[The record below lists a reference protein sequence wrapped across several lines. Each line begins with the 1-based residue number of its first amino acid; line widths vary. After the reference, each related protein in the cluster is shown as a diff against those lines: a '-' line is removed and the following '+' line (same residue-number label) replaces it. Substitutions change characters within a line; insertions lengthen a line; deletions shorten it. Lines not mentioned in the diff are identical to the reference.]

1 MVKSAKSI
9 YFDQISLPS
18 PDGWKSTSS
27 NVKSKRAQKIARTI
41 LDGFERHFTLFQEI
55 TAGAQARFEK
65 AEWHAAR
72 DAARQRIHFYD
83 RRIEETVQILH
94 AQLKI
99 SALNKPLWAEVKIR
113 YIRLLLEH
121 KQPELA
127 ESFYNSVFC
136 KLFHRR
142 YYRNSLIFVR
152 PSVSTEFIP
161 IDEPIYRSY
170 YPASR
175 GFRNTVTDILSDL
188 GFETEYENLTHDIR
202 QILAHLGKVLPKD
215 RRSTSLN
222 FQIDVL
228 SSLFFR
234 NKAAYL
240 IGRVINDYQVTPFIV
255 PILNNEQSGLY
266 VDALILDPAD
276 LDAIFG
282 FSRAYF
288 MVDTQIPSATVN
300 FLTRILPAKSKADL
314 YSAMG
319 FHKQGKTEFYRDFL
333 HHLSH
338 SADLFIEAPG
348 TRGMVMMVFTL
359 PSYNYVF
366 KLIKDAFEPPKKLSR
381 STVIDK
387 YHLVK
392 QHDRVGRLADT
403 LEYSEVVLPLHR
415 FDAQLLT
422 HLQQTCANSII
433 VEDDVVVLQHVY
445 IEHRMIPLN
454 LYLQN
459 FNHEDET
466 RYFAKGYGDAIK
478 EMAAAN
484 IFPGDMLLKNFGV
497 TRNRRVVFYDYDEIR
512 YLDECKIRSFP
523 PSANPFDDMTTEP
536 WFSVG
541 EDDVFPEEFEKYFLT
556 HPLIRNHFAEIHGDL
571 MTAEFWR
578 NKQDLIRAGIL
589 EDVYPYQQSN
599 RFSRP
604 PSKLNRLQEA
614 K

>member
-1 MVKSAKSI
+1 M
-9 YFDQISLPS
+9 PS
-18 PDGWKSTSS
+18 PARKGWKGIGSHLRP
-27 NVKSKRAQKIARTI
+27 KLAQQIARTI
-41 LDGFERHFTLFQEI
+41 LGGFEKHFTLFREI
-55 TAGAQARFEK
+55 TSGAQARFER
-65 AEWHAAR
+65 AEWHEAR
-72 DAARQRIHFYD
+72 EAARQRIHFYD
-83 RRIEETVQILH
+83 RRIEETIEVLRTR
-94 AQLKI
+94 LGI
-99 SALNKPLWAEVKIR
+99 SELDKPLWEDVKIL

-121 KQPELA
+121 RQPELA

-142 YYRNSLIFVR
+142 YYNNSHIFVR

-161 IDEPIYRSY
+161 ADQPVYRSY
-170 YPASR
+170 YPATG
-175 GFRNTVTDILSDL
+175 GFQNTVADILTDL
-188 GFETEYENLTHDIR
+188 EFEVDYENMTRDVR
-202 QILAHLGKVLPKD
+202 RILVHLGRVTPKD
-215 RRSTSLN
+215 QRSESLN
-222 FQIDVL
+222 FQIDIL
-228 SSLFFR
+228 TSLFFR

-240 IGRVINDYQVTPFIV
+240 IGRVINDYRVTPFIV
-255 PILNNEQSGLY
+255 PILNNEQGGLY
-266 VDALILDPAD
+266 VDALILDPSD

-288 MVDTQIPSATVN
+288 MVNTQVPSATVN
-300 FLTRILPAKSKADL
+300 FLTSILPAKSKADL
-314 YSAMG
+314 YSAIG

-338 SADLFIEAPG
+338 STDLFVEAPG

-366 KLIKDAFEPPKKLSR
+366 KLIKDSFEPPKKLSR
-381 STVIDK
+381 STVIEK

-403 LEYSEVVLPLHR
+403 LEYSEVALPRDR
-415 FDAQLLT
+415 FDRRLLVN
-422 HLQQTCANSII
+422 LRQTCANSVI
-433 VEDDVVVLQHVY
+433 VENDFVVLKHVY

-459 FNHEDET
+459 FDNESET
-466 RYFAKGYGDAIK
+466 RFFAQGYGDAIK

-512 YLDECKIRSFP
+512 YLDECKIRKFP
-523 PSANPFDDMTTEP
+523 QSSNPFDDMTTEP

-556 HPLIRNHFAEIHGDL
+556 HPLIKNHFAEIHGDL

-578 NKQDLIRAGIL
+578 NKQDMIRAGIL
-589 EDVYPYQQSN
+589 EDVYPYRKSN
-599 RFSRP
+599 RFPRRSRTVME
-604 PSKLNRLQEA
+604 RA
-614 K
+614 

>member
-1 MVKSAKSI
+1 MAKSARAI
-9 YFDQISLPS
+9 YFDQASS
-18 PDGWKSTSS
+18 SKKSAWQTNLTRS
-27 NVKSKRAQKIARTI
+27 KPKRAQKIARTI
-41 LDGFERHFTLFQEI
+41 LDGFENHITLFQEI
-55 TAGAQARFEK
+55 TAGAQERFEQAK
-65 AEWHAAR
+65 WHEAR
-72 DAARQRIHFYD
+72 ESARQRIHFYD
-83 RRIEETVQILH
+83 KRVQETVDILR

-99 SALNKPLWAEVKIR
+99 SELDKPLWEDVKTR
-113 YIRLLLEH
+113 YIRLLLDH
-121 KQPELA
+121 QQPELA

-142 YYRNSLIFVR
+142 YFKNNHIFVR
-152 PSVSTEFIP
+152 SSVSTEYIQADNP
-161 IDEPIYRSY
+161 VYRSY
-170 YPASR
+170 YPATR
-175 GFRNTVTDILSDL
+175 GFRNSIHDILKDL
-188 GFETEYENLTHDIR
+188 NFKIDFENLSHDVR
-202 QILAHLGKVLPKD
+202 QMLIHLGKVIPRNK
-215 RRSTSLN
+215 RSVSLN

-255 PILNNEQSGLY
+255 PILNNDNGGLY
-266 VDALILDPAD
+266 VDALLLDPAD

-288 MVDTQIPSATVN
+288 MVDTQVPSATVN
-300 FLTRILPAKSKADL
+300 FLMGILPAKSKADL
-314 YSAMG
+314 YSAIG

-338 SADLFIEAPG
+338 STDQFIEAPG

-366 KLIKDAFEPPKKLSR
+366 KLIKDSFEPPKKLSR
-381 STVIDK
+381 STVIEK

-403 LEYSEVVLPLHR
+403 LEYSEVALPLHR
-415 FDAQLLT
+415 FDKDLLAN
-422 HLQQTCANSII
+422 LQTNCSHSVII
-433 VEDDVVVLQHVY
+433 EDDVLVMKHVY

-459 FNHEDET
+459 FET
-466 RYFAKGYGDAIK
+466 EEETKYFARGYGDAIK

-512 YLDECKIRSFP
+512 YLDECKIRKFP
-523 PSANPFDDMTTEP
+523 QSSDPFDDMATEP

-541 EDDVFPEEFEKYFLT
+541 EDDVFPEEFEKYFLV
-556 HPLIRNHFAEIHGDL
+556 HPLIKNHFAQLHGDL
-571 MTAEFWR
+571 MTPEFWQE
-578 NKQDLIRAGIL
+578 KQRLIRAGIL
-589 EDVYPYQQSN
+589 EDVYPYRRSN
-599 RFSRP
+599 RFPRP
-604 PSKLNRLQEA
+604 Q
-614 K
+614 

>member
-1 MVKSAKSI
+1 MAKSAKTI
-9 YFDQISLPS
+9 YFDQATVPS
-18 PDGWKSTSS
+18 KKAWKGT
-27 NVKSKRAQKIARTI
+27 KFRSKPRRAEKIARTI
-41 LDGFERHFTLFQEI
+41 LDGFENHFTLYQEI
-55 TAGAQARFEK
+55 TSGAQERFEQ
-65 AEWHAAR
+65 ANWHEVR
-72 DAARQRIHFYD
+72 EAARQRIHFYD
-83 RRIEETVQILH
+83 KRIEETVEILRTKLH
-94 AQLKI
+94 I
-99 SALNKPLWAEVKIR
+99 SELDKTLWEEVKIHF
-113 YIRLLLEH
+113 IRLLLEH
-121 KQPELA
+121 RQPELA

-142 YYRNSLIFVR
+142 YFKNNHIFVR
-152 PSVSTEFIP
+152 SSVSTEFIQADQP
-161 IDEPIYRSY
+161 VYRSY

-175 GFRNTVTDILSDL
+175 GFKNTIFDILSDL
-188 GFETEYENLTHDIR
+188 DFRVEYENLSHDVR
-202 QILAHLGKVLPKD
+202 QILKHLGQVLPRDK
-215 RRSTSLN
+215 RSESLN

-228 SSLFFR
+228 SSMFFR

-255 PILNNEQSGLY
+255 PILNNEKGGLY
-266 VDALILDPAD
+266 VDALILDPSD

-288 MVDTQIPSATVN
+288 MVKTQVPSATVD
-300 FLTRILPAKSKADL
+300 FLLGILPGKSKADL
-314 YSAMG
+314 YSAIG

-338 SADLFIEAPG
+338 STDSFVEAPG

-359 PSYNYVF
+359 PSYQYVF
-366 KLIKDAFEPPKKLSR
+366 KLIKDSFEPPKKLSR
-381 STVIDK
+381 STVIEK

-403 LEYSEVVLPLHR
+403 LEYSEVALPLDR
-415 FDAQLLT
+415 FESKLLEN
-422 HLQQTCANSII
+422 LQNTCSHSII
-433 VEDDVVVLQHVY
+433 IEDDVVVLKHVY

-459 FNHEDET
+459 FDEEKDT
-466 RYFAKGYGDAIK
+466 LYFARGYGDAIK

-512 YLDECKIRSFP
+512 YLDECKIRKFP
-523 PSANPFDDMTTEP
+523 QSSNPYDDMATEP

-556 HPLIRNHFAEIHGDL
+556 HPLIKNHFAEIHGDL

-578 NKQDLIRAGIL
+578 KKQELIRAGIL
-589 EDVYPYQQSN
+589 EDVYPYDQAN
-599 RFSRP
+599 RFPRP
-604 PSKLNRLQEA
+604 RIKAGQ
-614 K
+614 

>member
-1 MVKSAKSI
+1 MEKSAKTI
-9 YFDQISLPS
+9 YFNQSSVPK
-18 PDGWKSTSS
+18 KSAWQTDL
-27 NVKSKRAQKIARTI
+27 KRAKPKQALKIARTI
-41 LDGFERHFTLFQEI
+41 LDGFENHFTLFQEI
-55 TAGAQARFEK
+55 TSGAQERFEQ
-65 AEWHAAR
+65 ARWHDAR
-72 DAARQRIHFYD
+72 EAARQRIHFYD
-83 RRIEETVQILH
+83 KRIKETVEILRTEVQISSLD
-94 AQLKI
+94 K
-99 SALNKPLWAEVKIR
+99 ALWEEVKVH
-113 YIRLLLEH
+113 YIRLLLNH
-121 KQPELA
+121 RQPELA

-142 YYRNSLIFVR
+142 YFNNSHIFVR
-152 PSVSTEFIP
+152 SSVSTEYIQA
-161 IDEPIYRSY
+161 DEPIYRSY
-170 YPASR
+170 YPGTQ
-175 GFRNTVTDILSDL
+175 GFRSTITDILQDLNFKVEYEDL
-188 GFETEYENLTHDIR
+188 GHDVR
-202 QILAHLGKVLPKD
+202 QILSHLGKVIPRDK
-215 RRSTSLN
+215 RSVSLN

-255 PILNNEQSGLY
+255 PILNNDNGGLF
-266 VDALILDPAD
+266 VDALLLDPTD

-288 MVDTQIPSATVN
+288 MVDAQVPSATVN
-300 FLTRILPAKSKADL
+300 FLMGILPAKSKADL
-314 YSAMG
+314 YSAIG

-338 SADLFIEAPG
+338 STDQFIEAPG

-381 STVIDK
+381 STVIEK

-403 LEYSEVVLPLHR
+403 LEYSEVALPLNR
-415 FDAQLLT
+415 FDDELLT
-422 HLQQTCANSII
+422 NLQSTCSQSVII
-433 VEDDVVVLQHVY
+433 EDDVLVIKHVY

-459 FNHEDET
+459 FESEEET
-466 RYFAKGYGDAIK
+466 RYFARGYGDAIK

-512 YLDECKIRSFP
+512 YLDECTIRKFP
-523 PSANPFDDMTTEP
+523 QSSDPFDDMTIEP
-536 WFSVG
+536 WFSVS
-541 EDDVFPEEFEKYFLT
+541 EDDVFPEEFEKYFLV
-556 HPLIRNHFAEIHGDL
+556 HPLIRNHFAQIHADL

-578 NKQDLIRAGIL
+578 EKQELIRAGIL
-589 EDVYPYQQSN
+589 EDVYPYRRSN
-599 RFSRP
+599 KFPRP
-604 PSKLNRLQEA
+604 RSKSNTTQRS
-614 K
+614 

>member
-1 MVKSAKSI
+1 MAKSAKTI
-9 YFDQISLPS
+9 YFDQA
-18 PDGWKSTSS
+18 STSKKSAWQS
-27 NVKSKRAQKIARTI
+27 NLTRSRPKRAQRIARTI
-41 LDGFERHFTLFQEI
+41 LDGFENHITLFQEI
-55 TAGAQARFEK
+55 TQGAQERFEQAK
-65 AEWHAAR
+65 WHEAR
-72 DAARQRIHFYD
+72 ESARQRIHFYD
-83 RRIEETVQILH
+83 KRIQETVDLLRT
-94 AQLKI
+94 QLKI
-99 SALNKPLWAEVKIR
+99 LELDKPLWEDVKIR
-113 YIRLLLEH
+113 YIRMLLDH
-121 KQPELA
+121 QQPELA

-142 YYRNSLIFVR
+142 YFKNNHIFVR
-152 PSVSTEFIP
+152 SSVSTAFIQADQP
-161 IDEPIYRSY
+161 VYRSY
-170 YPASR
+170 YPATR
-175 GFRNTVTDILSDL
+175 GFRNTVFDILNDLNFKIEYEDL
-188 GFETEYENLTHDIR
+188 GHDVR
-202 QILAHLGKVLPKD
+202 QILVRLGKIIPRDK
-215 RRSTSLN
+215 RSVSLN

-240 IGRVINDYQVTPFIV
+240 IGRVINDYQITPFIV
-255 PILNNEQSGLY
+255 PILNNDNGGLY

-288 MVDTQIPSATVN
+288 MVDTQVPSATVK
-300 FLTRILPAKSKADL
+300 FLMGILPAKSKADL
-314 YSAMG
+314 YSAIG

-338 SADLFIEAPG
+338 STDQFIEAPG

-366 KLIKDAFEPPKKLSR
+366 KLIKDSFEPPKKLSR
-381 STVIDK
+381 STVIEK

-403 LEYSEVVLPLHR
+403 LEYSEVALPLDR
-415 FDAQLLT
+415 FDKELLT
-422 HLQQTCANSII
+422 NLQTTCSRSVI
-433 VEDDVVVLQHVY
+433 VEDDVLVIKHVY

-459 FNHEDET
+459 FDNEEET
-466 RYFAKGYGDAIK
+466 KYFARGYGDAIK

-512 YLDECKIRSFP
+512 YLDECKIRKFP
-523 PSANPFDDMTTEP
+523 QSSDPYDDMATEP

-541 EDDVFPEEFEKYFLT
+541 EDDVFPEEFEKYFLV
-556 HPLIRNHFAEIHGDL
+556 HPLIRNHFAQLHGDL
-571 MTAEFWR
+571 MTPEFWR
-578 NKQDLIRAGIL
+578 EKQRLIRAGIL
-589 EDVYPYQQSN
+589 EDVYPYRRSN
-599 RFSRP
+599 RFPRP
-604 PSKLNRLQEA
+604 QHTMQDAPRS
-614 K
+614 